1 MSTDTVGFVYKP
13 QRESGKMWGKKVMER
28 EHMVITE
35 RNAGPLNGFEII
47 GATLLSSRSDIP
59 IRWFDCV
66 LSVED
71 ARKVK

>member
-1 MSTDTVGFVYKP
+1 MENVGK
-13 QRESGKMWGKKVMER
+13 EEVMER

-66 LSVED
+66 LSLED